1 MNTVAI
7 IVNPHGGTSR
17 RRLTPEQVATRLRA
31 GGLDPEILPTGHS
44 GHATEL
50 AAAAA
55 ERHPV
60 VVAVGGDGTVHEVAR
75 GLVGSGA
82 ALGVFPN
89 GSGNDF
95 AAGIGVEHRAD
106 ALAALTEGVRRP
118 IDVGYLGD
126 EPFFNSVGLFISGR
140 ISLAASRLWRP
151 LGGLRY
157 ALASLGQLLSYR
169 PETAVWEFDG
179 GERRDGTFMM
189 AEICNGPRTGG
200 GFYMVPEADMS
211 DGRLDVCLVRPVGLL
226 AALRIFP
233 RLMKDTTVE
242 HPAVE
247 RLRFTGGQ
255 LEIPEAVTVH
265 LDGEPGPL
273 PAGCY
278 PLTLKAGG
286 LDVMVPAG

>member
-1 MNTVAI
+1 VSTVAV
-7 IVNPHGGTSR
+7 IVNPRGGTSR
-17 RRLTPEQVATRLRA
+17 RRLAPERVAALLRER
-31 GGLDPEILPTGHS
+31 GLDPEILSTERS

-55 ERHPV
+55 QHHPV

-82 ALGVFPN
+82 ALAVFPS

-95 AAGIGVEHRAD
+95 AAGIGVARRSD
-106 ALAALTEGVRRP
+106 ALAALASGSRRP

-126 EPFFNSVGLFISGR
+126 RPFFNSVGLFLSGR
-140 ISLAASRLWRP
+140 VSLLAARLWRP
-151 LGGLRY
+151 LGALRY
-157 ALASLGQLLSYR
+157 VVASLKELVSYR
-169 PETAVWEFDG
+169 PEEAVWELD
-179 GERRDGTFMM
+179 GERRAGSFLM

-200 GFYMVPEADMS
+200 GFYMVPEADPG

-226 AALRIFP
+226 AALRLLP
-233 RLMKDTTVE
+233 AVMKGASVE

-247 RLRFTGGQ
+247 RLGLTEGS
-255 LEIPEAVTVH
+255 LELPAAVTVH

-278 PLTLKAGG
+278 RLSLQAGG
-286 LDVMVPAG
+286 LDVLVPGP